1 MAKKPPPS
9 SPASAPRA
17 IGARA
22 TGAAATGA
30 TAIGASAI
38 GSIAIGA
45 LALGAAAIGALAI
58 GRLKIGRARLGRVD
72 IGTLKVDRLE
82 IGGHP
87 AQPFTTLIRIRAA
100 PGKGEAVEQL
110 LHEPGLLDPAPGGIM
125 APAVTL
131 HRSPH
136 DPDLFLIQHHY
147 ADQSAFD
154 PAAHTQRMHDIR
166 HRLATE
172 NLVEGPPAD
181 AVQDDVFQRIA
192 PEAPK
197 PQIQDG

>member
-38 GSIAIGA
+38 GSMAIGA
-45 LALGAAAIGALAI
+45 LAIGAAAIGALAI

-87 AQPFTTLIRIRAA
+87 AQPFTALIHIRAA
-100 PGKGEAVEQL
+100 PGKGDAVEQL
-110 LHEPGLLDPAPGGIM
+110 LHEPGLLAPASEGIL

-136 DPDLFLIQHHY
+136 DPDRFLIQHHH

-154 PAAHTQRMHDIR
+154 PAAHIQRLHDIR
-166 HRLATE
+166 HRLAAE
-172 NLVEGPPAD
+172 NLIEGSPTD

-192 PEAPK
+192 PGKPT
-197 PQIQDG
+197 PQIR